1 MPDYRIPCADGKE
14 ITVSFGPSDE
24 IQQVLRNLKRYHGL
38 DPHMVMAEVLGT
50 FTSARLVF
58 DTDPSEIHSML
69 MAFWVGYQM
78 ADRSTRYA
86 G

>member
-1 MPDYRIPCADGKE
+1 MTDYRIPCADGQQV
-14 ITVSFGPSDE
+14 TVSFHPSHQIDH
-24 IQQVLRNLKRYHGL
+24 VLRNLKRYHGL

-50 FTSARLVF
+50 FTSTRLTF

-69 MAFWVGYQM
+69 MSFWVGYQM
-78 ADRSTRYA
+78 ADRSSRYV